1 MSDQKSA
8 DMASVVERDS
18 RDEEVKMEDKTNEAI
33 EDHYDSRGIF
43 QVKTSC
49 LGF

>member
-1 MSDQKSA
+1 MSDQKLA
-8 DMASVVERDS
+8 DMALVVERDS

-33 EDHYDSRGIF
+33 ENHYDSRGIF

>member
-8 DMASVVERDS
+8 DMASVVERDG